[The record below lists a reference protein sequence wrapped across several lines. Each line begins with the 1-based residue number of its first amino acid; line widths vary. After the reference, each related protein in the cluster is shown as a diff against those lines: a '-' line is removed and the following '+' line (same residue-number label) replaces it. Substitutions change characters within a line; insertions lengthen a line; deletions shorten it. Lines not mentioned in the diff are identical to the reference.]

1 VYSLLLNCTVISLA
15 QVLWAMRLI
24 SKLHVTFFKL
34 MWSIFFS
41 SSKFPISNQQSTNC
55 GAFHEGLKVE
65 ENGEELPDPWVG

>member
-1 VYSLLLNCTVISLA
+1 MGHEVDFKTACYIFQA
-15 QVLWAMRLI
+15 
-24 SKLHVTFFKL
+24 HVEF
-34 MWSIFFS
+34 FFS